1 MLICTVAVWAT
12 QGHEPLRPMEAPA
25 QKWPMCC
32 QPSLPGRLLAGLLG
46 GAGRVSRYGQ
56 SLRPAH
62 LLPKLLSTDSLA
74 LTSVQGGCPVYTAA
88 SLRESPQ
95 STHNTGHASPVK
107 PARVVCLKYSVQF
120 SRPVASDSATVG
132 TAARQASLSF
142 TNSRNLLKLIS
153 IVSVM
158 PSNHLILFSP
168 SPFNIS
174 QHQGLFK

>member
-74 LTSVQGGCPVYTAA
+74 LTSVQGGCRAQEAHQTPPSQLVVNNLFMNRLSCTDSLPLQALGDFPDSDRLHPLTPGHEMA
-88 SLRESPQ
+88 SEI
-95 STHNTGHASPVK
+95 V
-107 PARVVCLKYSVQF
+107 
-120 SRPVASDSATVG
+120 
-132 TAARQASLSF
+132 SLWAIPSCAC
-142 TNSRNLLKLIS
+142 SLLKL
-153 IVSVM
+153 
-158 PSNHLILFSP
+158 LETQLR
-168 SPFNIS
+168 
-174 QHQGLFK
+174 